1 MKLSLIISEEQKLV
15 RHGLE
20 LTPQS
25 LSFELK
31 MNNIFCKF
39 NVLFDLILI
48 NIKSLKK
55 KKNKN
60 NLNGLKS
67 SIEFERN
74 QSLAVN

>member
-20 LTPQS
+20 LTSQS

-39 NVLFDLILI
+39 NILFDLILI
-48 NIKSLKK
+48 NIKWLKQ
-55 KKNKN
+55 N

-74 QSLAVN
+74 QSLAVNW